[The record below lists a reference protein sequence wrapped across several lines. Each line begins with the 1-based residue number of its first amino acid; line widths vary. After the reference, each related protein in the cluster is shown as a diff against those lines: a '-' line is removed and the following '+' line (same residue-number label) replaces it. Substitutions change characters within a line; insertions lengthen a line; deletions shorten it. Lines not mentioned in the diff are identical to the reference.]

1 MLGNERIRTPD
12 VQLDITIFRLFTVIL
27 GFLLRRCLVF
37 VSSVRSFK
45 VVEFNITIN
54 SCSEFFFGAV
64 FFSIKLFSLQ
74 IRKEALHHRIVIGNI
89 RSWKGL
95 SHIQR
100 LQIHHKPLWTVI
112 CAVICV
118 KNQPVVGSASFISVF
133 KCAFCEL
140 GTICFVS
147 LFCLLFILITPFP

>member
-27 GFLLRRCLVF
+27 CFLLRRCLVF

-64 FFSIKLFSLQ
+64 FFFDK
-74 IRKEALHHRIVIGNI
+74 AL
-89 RSWKGL
+89 L
-95 SHIQR
+95 SS
-100 LQIHHKPLWTVI
+100 
-112 CAVICV
+112 
-118 KNQPVVGSASFISVF
+118 N
-133 KCAFCEL
+133 
-140 GTICFVS
+140 
-147 LFCLLFILITPFP
+147 